1 MMMAKSRKAMTRAHT
16 NKIIHNVSHS
26 LYVFVVVV
34 RVNPAISIQET
45 DGSYFETFTSLA
57 WKRENRRLSSMR
69 AAEAR
74 AEIIPDNEREPTAD
88 EEQQHQLQHPEHKE
102 QLYVDVLY
110 TIANTVGQPGSQVSE
125 NIRVWVTRFQP
136 IRAGR
141 IWADIE
147 LKRLRD

>member
-1 MMMAKSRKAMTRAHT
+1 MMKRRKAMTRAHT
-16 NKIIHNVSHS
+16 SKIIHNVSHS
-26 LYVFVVVV
+26 LYVLV

-110 TIANTVGQPGSQVSE
+110 TIANTVGQPGSQVSC
-125 NIRVWVTRFQP
+125 NIRVHVCP
-136 IRAGR
+136 VYS
-141 IWADIE
+141 
-147 LKRLRD
+147 RLGAVGFGWTLN

>member
-1 MMMAKSRKAMTRAHT
+1 MAAISGRLATGVDKGAPEIKQYECFAF
-16 NKIIHNVSHS
+16 IVCVC
-26 LYVFVVVV
+26 LCLLGC

-74 AEIIPDNEREPTAD
+74 AEIIPDNEREPTTD
-88 EEQQHQLQHPEHKE
+88 EDQQQQLQHPEQKE

-110 TIANTVGQPGSQVSE
+110 TIANSVGQPGSQVSWGMG
-125 NIRVWVTRFQP
+125 NDLNT
-136 IRAGR
+136 
-141 IWADIE
+141 AD
-147 LKRLRD
+147 